1 MSTFKKSDGIN
12 VVRCTLCIIE
22 RLKYNNSQPDVVNS
36 IAIAIVIEK
45 LLNFS
50 SIVTIDIAIEPQ

>member
-1 MSTFKKSDGIN
+1 MYGMYDPPRIVFYDPPSKILEKFMT
-12 VVRCTLCIIE
+12 
-22 RLKYNNSQPDVVNS
+22 DVVNS

>member
-1 MSTFKKSDGIN
+1 MGLNVSSIN
-12 VVRCTLCIIE
+12 
-22 RLKYNNSQPDVVNS
+22 KPDVVNS
-36 IAIAIVIEK
+36 IAIAVEK